1 MEFALGFLR
10 WTEAEFWNTSL
21 RAWDR
26 ATTGYLKSKG
36 VGIESRMT
44 LKRLAELKAEFPDDP
59 LPEPRP
65 A

>member
-36 VGIESRMT
+36 IGTESQMSA
-44 LKRLAELKAEFPDDP
+44 KRLAELKALYPD
-59 LPEPRP
+59 
-65 A
+65 